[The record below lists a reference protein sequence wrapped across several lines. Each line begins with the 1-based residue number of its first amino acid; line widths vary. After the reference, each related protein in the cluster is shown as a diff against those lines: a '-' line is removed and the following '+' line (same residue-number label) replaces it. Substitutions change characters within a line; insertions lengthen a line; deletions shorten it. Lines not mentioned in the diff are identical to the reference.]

1 MLLAKLSPELTTT
14 TLKGAPEEFQTVSVR
29 TEKGDEVGTARIFGD
44 GRMEIDLQDESQ
56 EDVVRWLNGGRQVF
70 PTHELIE
77 SPKRYRVVDELMGS
91 AEAAERA
98 ENAEL
103 LSEIKRFN
111 QKIKEFYSVP
121 HGQRIHSIRVANAS
135 PAFIEALLG
144 AGYDV
149 SDHMG
154 FTTVKW

>member
-1 MLLAKLSPELTTT
+1 MLLAKLSPELSA
-14 TLKGAPEEFQTVSVR
+14 TLKGAPEEYQTVSVR

-44 GRMEIDLQDESQ
+44 GRIEIDLQDEAQ

-77 SPKRYRVVDELMGS
+77 SPKRYRVVDELMS
-91 AEAAERA
+91 SVEAAERA
-98 ENAEL
+98 ENVEL

-111 QKIKEFYSVP
+111 QKIKELYSVP
-121 HGQRIHSIRVANAS
+121 HGQSARSIRVANAS

-154 FTTVKW
+154 FTLIKW